1 MPRSGDWETGRPRG
15 WAGVVPAEASGPRA
29 RGHGAKGHHRE
40 AGDGQVAATRQPRRR
55 DVFPAVVA
63 HKLKGEEVR
72 EME

>member
-1 MPRSGDWETGRPRG
+1 
-15 WAGVVPAEASGPRA
+15 V
-29 RGHGAKGHHRE
+29 
-40 AGDGQVAATRQPRRR
+40 GDGQAVATRQPRRR